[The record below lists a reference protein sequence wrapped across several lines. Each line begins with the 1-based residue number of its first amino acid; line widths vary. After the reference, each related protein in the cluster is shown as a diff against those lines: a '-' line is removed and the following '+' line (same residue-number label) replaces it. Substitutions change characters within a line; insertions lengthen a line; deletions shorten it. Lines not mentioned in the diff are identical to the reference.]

1 MTERTF
7 LAELKRRNVIRVA
20 IAYVA
25 VSWLV
30 MQASSLMVQTLELPN
45 AISKGVF
52 VLLVIAFIPTLVFSW
67 IYELTPEGLKRESEI
82 ERDES
87 ITHLTGR
94 RLDYLV
100 IGVLA
105 AVVALLL
112 VDKFV
117 LSPRQAA
124 RTAGSA
130 AAAAQPAGDS
140 SAAADGGTGAAASD
154 AAAIPRI
161 ESDPSIAVLPLV
173 NMSDD
178 KANEYFS
185 DGISEELLNLLAKVP
200 KLRVIARTSS
210 FAFKGEKV
218 DITDVARKLHVAA
231 VLEGSV
237 RKSADKVRITVQLIR
252 AVDGSHL
259 WSETYD
265 RTLDDIFKVQDEIA
279 VAVVDQ
285 LQIKL
290 LGAAP
295 SAKPVDPRVYPLLL
309 QAQALSDRGSPESR
323 AESVTLARQVLDT
336 APDEARAWGL
346 LARVY
351 FNQVTWGELPAAEGV
366 RLMKEAAEKA
376 VALDPEDAG
385 SHGTLARIAMD
396 IDFDLPA
403 AARHLKR
410 ALALEPGNLRAVN
423 TAGILLSNIGRM
435 DEALPMFEYRAAHDP
450 ANQAAHFNLGATY
463 VLAGRFDDALASIRT
478 AMRLSPD
485 SAQAHSIVGMA
496 LLLGKHDAA
505 GALEAFK
512 SERHEVS
519 RVIPADAAAIFAVV
533 SSPAGH
539 VAIDASG
546 MLQDFTGEPATKE
559 GDEFVIHMD
568 REALGDLPMGK
579 YDVTVTMTG
588 WEQDRFLTWEVSAPG
603 FPSIGHYYGY
613 RLEPNDDGTTTVT
626 SIYDWSNVDEE
637 MKQYW
642 PVVPLSALKATL
654 GILERTVRSQTTA
667 G

>member
-1 MTERTF
+1 
-7 LAELKRRNVIRVA
+7 
-20 IAYVA
+20 
-25 VSWLV
+25 
-30 MQASSLMVQTLELPN
+30 
-45 AISKGVF
+45 
-52 VLLVIAFIPTLVFSW
+52 
-67 IYELTPEGLKRESEI
+67 
-82 ERDES
+82 
-87 ITHLTGR
+87 
-94 RLDYLV
+94 
-100 IGVLA
+100 
-105 AVVALLL
+105 
-112 VDKFV
+112 
-117 LSPRQAA
+117 
-124 RTAGSA
+124 
-130 AAAAQPAGDS
+130 
-140 SAAADGGTGAAASD
+140 
-154 AAAIPRI
+154 
-161 ESDPSIAVLPLV
+161 
-173 NMSDD
+173 
-178 KANEYFS
+178 
-185 DGISEELLNLLAKVP
+185 
-200 KLRVIARTSS
+200 
-210 FAFKGEKV
+210 
-218 DITDVARKLHVAA
+218 
-231 VLEGSV
+231 
-237 RKSADKVRITVQLIR
+237 
-252 AVDGSHL
+252 
-259 WSETYD
+259 
-265 RTLDDIFKVQDEIA
+265 VQDEIA
-279 VAVVDQ
+279 AAVVDQ

-309 QAQALSDRGSPESR
+309 QAQALSDQGSFESR
-323 AESVTLARQVLDT
+323 AASVTLARQVLDT

-519 RVIPADAAAIFAVV
+519 RMQGLSVALHALGRSGEADAALKDMVDKFGKEQPAFVATVYAYRGEADAAFAWLDR
-533 SSPAGH
+533 A
-539 VAIDASG
+539 ASAHDSQ
-546 MLQDFTGEPATKE
+546 LAQLLVEN
-559 GDEFVIHMD
+559 
-568 REALGDLPMGK
+568 LL
-579 YDVTVTMTG
+579 
-588 WEQDRFLTWEVSAPG
+588 
-603 FPSIGHYYGY
+603 
-613 RLEPNDDGTTTVT
+613 
-626 SIYDWSNVDEE
+626 
-637 MKQYW
+637 
-642 PVVPLSALKATL
+642 VPLHGDPRWLPLLRRLGYAPEQLAKIELKVSL
-654 GILERTVRSQTTA
+654 PQ
-667 G
+667 